1 MDTVNLNRRQMLQTS
16 VLGGAALYLTSC
28 TQGELTQAVNGI
40 VVAANLTLGILES
53 TGAVPAAIVMLVAP
67 YLSNVGQA
75 VIDTNTEIQSAD
87 TTAAKAAKIANIWA
101 ALVSGVV
108 LPPDAPAIIGTLVQQ
123 VVAAIKALLA
133 IVGAGQVQLRRLG
146 TTQTVPL
153 YQLTRGDRRELSSLT
168 VQAMTIKS
176 RANAL
181 IK

>member
-1 MDTVNLNRRQMLQTS
+1 MENFTRRQVLQS
-16 VLGGAALYLTSC
+16 AVLGGSALYLSSC
-28 TQGELTQAVNGI
+28 TTGELTQAVNGV
-40 VVAANLTLGILES
+40 VVAANLCLGILES
-53 TGAVPAAIVMLVAP
+53 TGAVPQAIVMLVAP

-133 IVGAGQVQLRRLG
+133 IVGAGQLQLRRLG
-146 TTQTVPL
+146 TTQNVPL
-153 YQLTRGDRRELSSLT
+153 YELTRGDKREIGKLND
-168 VQAMTIKS
+168 QAMTIKA